1 MSPLRRLPF
10 TALTLVL
17 LVAAVTAL
25 NAGTASAGAPPVNA
39 TGTVSCSSVSGSLKL
54 GPALN
59 LTGGSVETIK
69 VKLMLDGCEATGT
82 NVTSSGFSGKAKGS
96 LSLPTNNCSILNNT
110 NSASGSLLIKW
121 SAKAGLAKVNPS
133 SLSFTSLTGTPT
145 GGNGDA
151 GFVFSNQALSGSF
164 AGGLRGE
171 IDSGQTAVAIDGA
184 TGCGASKGL
193 KKLAIAAGHIS
204 PPPVGCL
211 VVHSDGVGQSYTD
224 CLPLGTYNSST
235 AIDAA
240 TAYAASVGLPASDVS
255 DGWSCEADPSITGVG
270 ISQNGV
276 DPIGYIWEYEGN
288 EKGWVTAPDCP
299 SEQVATWN

>member
-1 MSPLRRLPF
+1 M
-10 TALTLVL
+10 L
-17 LVAAVTAL
+17 LVAAATAS

-39 TGTVSCSSVSGSLKL
+39 TGTVSCNSVSGSLKF
-54 GPALN
+54 GQALN
-59 LTGGSVETIK
+59 LTGGSTETIK

-82 NVTSSGFSGKAKGS
+82 NVTSSVFSGKAKGS
-96 LSLPTNNCSILNNT
+96 LSLPTNNCTILNNT

-171 IDSGQTAVAIDGA
+171 IDSGQTAMAIDGA
-184 TGCGASKGL
+184 TGCGAPKGV

-204 PPPVGCL
+204 PPPVSCL
-211 VVHSDGVGQSYTD
+211 VAHSNGVGQTYSD
-224 CLPLGTYNSST
+224 CLPLGTYNALT
-235 AIDAA
+235 ATEAA

-255 DGWSCEADPSITGVG
+255 DGWGCAADPSINAVG
-270 ISQNGV
+270 ISTDGSTAIDYLWV
-276 DPIGYIWEYEGN
+276 YTGN
-288 EKGWVTAPDCP
+288 EKGWVVPP
-299 SEQVATWN
+299 SGCTEQVGTWN